1 MKPDDRRRE
10 IIEHLIDVGSDT
22 LETLA
27 ARFDVSKM
35 TIHRDLDDLEGEG
48 LLRKVRGG
56 ATIEASHQFESDFR
70 YRARVGVPDKAR
82 IASIAAGLIEP
93 GTSVLIDDGST
104 TQALVP
110 HLLECRPLTVITN
123 SQGVIRGLTDA
134 HGIDLIALG
143 GGFSRKFDG
152 FFGGLTLAALRNL
165 RADVALLSSSAVDS
179 RTAFHQDTEVLEVK
193 RRMMASAARS
203 YLLVDPAKF
212 GRTALHVMCELS
224 AFDGI
229 VTSPDLDPGILRD
242 LRDRG
247 LNVITETEV
256 P

>member
-1 MKPDDRRRE
+1 MKPDDRRRA
-10 IIEHLIDVGSDT
+10 IIEHLVEVGSET
-22 LETLA
+22 LEALS

-56 ATIEASHQFESDFR
+56 ATIEASNQFESDFR
-70 YRARVGVPDKAR
+70 YRARVGTEDKAR
-82 IASIAAGLIEP
+82 IAATAARLIQP

-110 HLLECRPLTVITN
+110 HLLDCRPLTVITN

-134 HGIDLIALG
+134 HGIELIALG
-143 GGFSRKFDG
+143 GSFSRKFDG
-152 FFGGLTLAALRNL
+152 YFGGLTLAALRTL
-165 RADVALLSSSAVDS
+165 RADTALLSSSAVDG
-179 RTAFHQDTEVLEVK
+179 RTAYHQDAEVAEVK
-193 RRMMASAARS
+193 RRMIASAARS
-203 YLLVDPAKF
+203 YLLVDRAKF
-212 GRTALHVMCELS
+212 GRTALHVMCDLD

-229 VTSPDLDPGILRD
+229 VTSADLDPETARD

-247 LNVITETEV
+247 IDLTIASEE
-256 P
+256 